1 MAFGPYTTHSF
12 EDNSMNLTTNL
23 QDLNEEIFNLE
34 CDLLSASD
42 DITWRKSIEVELSY
56 ALHQQEILRENLEL
70 GL

>member
-1 MAFGPYTTHSF
+1 
-12 EDNSMNLTTNL
+12 MNLTTNL